1 MDLFDKYYTLS
12 LKFLSYRQRSEKEVR
27 DYLGRKRSQPDIVE
41 QIITKLKEQK
51 FLDDEEFARIWIES
65 RNRSKPRSNR
75 LLRLELKRKG
85 IASEIVDRL
94 TADGKRQSTDLELA
108 KKIVSKKINKL
119 RNAEKQEIYKKLGG
133 MLARRGFDWETIKRA
148 IDEILREDVQ

>member
-1 MDLFDKYYTLS
+1 MY
-12 LKFLSYRQRSEKEVR
+12 V
-27 DYLGRKRSQPDIVE
+27 I
-41 QIITKLKEQK
+41 
-51 FLDDEEFARIWIES
+51 DDA
-65 RNRSKPRSNR
+65 
-75 LLRLELKRKG
+75 
-85 IASEIVDRL
+85 
-94 TADGKRQSTDLELA
+94 STDNMANVVLELA